1 MRLPNIGRVRAL
13 AIALALVITIL
24 IQPPDLPAGD
34 LTLEQAVDL
43 ALNQTT
49 RGSMIRGRLDIAQ
62 MNYDAKRINFY
73 VPEISING
81 SLPSYAEDESY
92 RPYTNPYDKEL
103 FETTNLDFTSNIRLR
118 QSLITGGVV
127 TATANLIAQDNRYPD
142 TRFNRQLEY
151 FVNEDSRRGFL
162 DLSLQQ
168 PLLRPSQAK
177 FELNNRRDNLT
188 IAEMTR
194 AEEQANLKQEVTAA
208 YLMMLR
214 LSVQRNMYEAQFE
227 SARLQAEIDS
237 MKLADGILAEDDYLL
252 SVSARLDAELQ
263 MFEVEA
269 DLEQQRSELSMLL
282 DLDPQDSL
290 RLFEPEPGEH
300 LSEQLSNRLAAA
312 WVSSVPVR
320 KAEHEYYKAERNA
333 DFTSGEHGL
342 TGDLEASY
350 SLGRQNIERER
361 FDPEGD
367 DRVTLEDNIKTMGWQ
382 VSLVFS
388 LPVWDGGAGRAEVE
402 AARFQAEQ
410 SRLEYESAKYEAR
423 ASLVTLID
431 QLDVGHRRL
440 GIVAKQ
446 VELAQNKL
454 EIARERHQN
463 GEISMITLLES
474 EVFYLET
481 RDKYLE
487 ELSSYLSNRISLEGM
502 FVENPFEHKS
512 EG

>member
-1 MRLPNIGRVRAL
+1 
-13 AIALALVITIL
+13 
-24 IQPPDLPAGD
+24 
-34 LTLEQAVDL
+34 
-43 ALNQTT
+43 
-49 RGSMIRGRLDIAQ
+49 
-62 MNYDAKRINFY
+62 
-73 VPEISING
+73 
-81 SLPSYAEDESY
+81 
-92 RPYTNPYDKEL
+92 
-103 FETTNLDFTSNIRLR
+103 
-118 QSLITGGVV
+118 
-127 TATANLIAQDNRYPD
+127 
-142 TRFNRQLEY
+142 
-151 FVNEDSRRGFL
+151 
-162 DLSLQQ
+162 
-168 PLLRPSQAK
+168 
-177 FELNNRRDNLT
+177 
-188 IAEMTR
+188 
-194 AEEQANLKQEVTAA
+194 
-208 YLMMLR
+208 
-214 LSVQRNMYEAQFE
+214 
-227 SARLQAEIDS
+227 
-237 MKLADGILAEDDYLL
+237 
-252 SVSARLDAELQ
+252 